1 MSNLIPV
8 VLQEA
13 ADFLSNSSL
22 ELPSGSGDG
31 RRDSDA
37 GERKVLELLFNA
49 KQWDVSGENIGK
61 PTNRAPYDMTFEN
74 MLVDIKISGLSGQD
88 NTNAKGA
95 IYYFLTGED
104 GKNKPIPTRGKPFWE
119 SLKENENPDKAR
131 DFYYL
136 VVNKKDTSDVFI
148 VSLKHITKVTP
159 ASSNPPFQAKWDD
172 CRVPTKRTWE
182 EAKTYLLGIWAESI
196 KRAQKSLKAMPTY
209 YPEFFEDKNGQNE
222 YT

>member
-8 VLQEA
+8 ALQEA
-13 ADFLSNSSL
+13 ADFLSSKL
-22 ELPSGSGDG
+22 VELPSGTGDS
-31 RRDSDA
+31 RRDSGV
-37 GERKVLELLFNA
+37 GENTVVQHLQNAQRWKVT
-49 KQWDVSGENIGK
+49 SENIGK
-61 PTNRAPYDMTFEN
+61 SINRAPYDMTFEGI
-74 MLVDIKISGLSGQD
+74 LVDIKISGMGGQD

-104 GKNKPIPTRGKPFWE
+104 GKNKSIPTHSKPFWK
-119 SLKENENPDKAR
+119 SLKENENPDKTR

-136 VVNKKDTSDVFI
+136 VVNKNDTSDIFI

-159 ASSNPPFQAKWDD
+159 APSNPPFQAKWDD

-196 KRAQKSLKAMPTY
+196 KRAQESLKAMPTY
-209 YPEFFEDKNGQNE
+209 YPEFFEDKNGQN
-222 YT
+222 